1 MNTNQE
7 DVIEFSI
14 CQTTSDFWH
23 FCQKKKKKVQLQRKN
38 EPDDNKGGWK
48 NVNNLSKKIFSDT
61 NLLLQG

>member
-1 MNTNQE
+1 MSLSLVFVRLL
-7 DVIEFSI
+7 VIFGISVR
-14 CQTTSDFWH
+14 
-23 FCQKKKKKVQLQRKN
+23 KKKKKVQLQRKN